1 MRLPIFAAFFSLIS
15 FVVVAAF
22 AQPVPAPTAAP
33 APSASASASPDAAKK
48 DEARKHFEEG
58 LAHFDR
64 SEWSAALAEFLTSR
78 SVYATR
84 AATKDAAICLRK
96 ESRFDEALE
105 MWEAL
110 EHDYSDLSADDKALA
125 DREIA
130 DLRRSVGAV
139 TIRGGEPA
147 ANVVIDGRAR
157 GTLPLAAPVRV
168 SAGTHVVRVYKEGF
182 VAFETR
188 IDVAG
193 QQTVAVDA
201 HLDALTQ
208 SGRLR
213 VTEEEGKPVNVVV
226 DNIDVGK
233 APWEGSLSVGD
244 HVVVLRGEG
253 TLGTQPVDAPIRLN
267 QLTPLTL
274 IAENLDASARVDPTP
289 GGATVAIDGVVV
301 GRGVWD
307 GRLRVG
313 GHKIEVAQDGFIAFS
328 QQISLGKEERKIVT
342 AQLDRDPTSPLW
354 GSSAKSKFVVEVDGA
369 LALAPVFGGDLVSS
383 CTGNCSASLPLGG
396 LGVLHAAYQLP
407 TGLGFGIDGGYLS
420 FSESLKGRA
429 AQIVGSQLLMSDSG
443 TADDAVSLRGLVV
456 GLSGSYHHGDKWPL
470 TIRIGVGAFIASVRD
485 ERTGSFATS
494 SATTPSGTL
503 YTTDDT
509 YSHNATYL
517 YAAPEVRLGRRIG
530 DHFEINV
537 GVELRVLSAL
547 SRPSWQDPPNGILA
561 GPVNPP
567 MGAVAGKHYDDGL
580 GGFGSQ
586 TLTSSFLFVVAPG
599 LGLRYEF

>member
-1 MRLPIFAAFFSLIS
+1 MRLPVFAAFFSLIS
-15 FVVVAAF
+15 FVVVVAA
-22 AQPVPAPTAAP
+22 AQPAP
-33 APSASASASPDAAKK
+33 APPAPSSSSAASPDAAKK
-48 DEARKHFEEG
+48 DDARKHFEEG
-58 LAHFDR
+58 LTHFDR

-78 SVYATR
+78 SLFATR

-96 ESRFDEALE
+96 EARFDEALE

-110 EHDYSDLSADDKALA
+110 EREFTDLAADDKALA

-139 TIRGGEPA
+139 TIRGGETG
-147 ANVVIDGRAR
+147 ANVVVDGRAR

-188 IDVAG
+188 VDVAG

-233 APWEGSLSVGD
+233 APWEGSLAVGD
-244 HVVVLRGEG
+244 HVVVLRGDG

-274 IAENLDASARVDPTP
+274 IAENLDATARVDPTP
-289 GGATVAIDGVVV
+289 GGATVAVDGVVV

-328 QQISLGKEERKIVT
+328 QQISLGKGERKIVT

-354 GSSAKSKFVVEVDGA
+354 GASAKSKFVVEIDGA
-369 LALAPVFGGDLVSS
+369 FTMAPVFGGDVVAS
-383 CTGNCSASLPLGG
+383 CTGGCSPPLPIGALGM
-396 LGVLHAAYQLP
+396 LHAAYQLP
-407 TGLGFGIDGGYLS
+407 TGLGFGLEGGYLALS
-420 FSESLKGRA
+420 DSLKGRT
-429 AQIVGSQLLMSDSG
+429 AQVVGTRLLAPEQPG
-443 TADDAVSLRGLVV
+443 TADDQISLRGLVI
-456 GLSGSYHHGDKWPL
+456 GASGAFHRGDTWPL
-470 TIRIGVGAFIASVRD
+470 TVRIGVGAFIANARD
-485 ERTGSFATS
+485 ARTGSFKTSAATINQ
-494 SATTPSGTL
+494 TP

-509 YSHNATYL
+509 EAHSATYL
-517 YAAPEVRLGRRIG
+517 YAAPEVRFGRRFG
-530 DHFEINV
+530 DHLEINV
-537 GVELRVLSAL
+537 GVQLWILSAL
-547 SRPSWQDPPNGILA
+547 SRPSWQDVNPVLA
-561 GPVNPP
+561 GPITAPP
-567 MGAVAGKHYDDGL
+567 GWTPAMKPYNDGE

-586 TLTSSFLFVVAPG
+586 TLTGGFLFCVAPG